1 MSLNLEDLRR
11 MRRADLHAVMC
22 RAHPLDPAALE
33 SAAYRGVDLS
43 LPGFMHRLLW
53 ETFVKEFVRDA
64 GTGHIRGWNVRLKQ
78 TGVEG
83 EIVPL
88 RRKDGAR
95 LTFGHYVVREVTDQ
109 RFPQGWRGRHFLDYR
124 CAGNTLFDP
133 GRLAT
138 APLVAVNAGSM
149 ELLLGWE
156 IFNFGPLQV
165 PIPDYWALQRLGP
178 AAEIVPVPR
187 PARALPA
194 P

>member
-78 TGVEG
+78 TGIEG

-109 RFPQGWRGRHFLDYR
+109 RFHR
-124 CAGNTLFDP
+124 AG
-133 GRLAT
+133 
-138 APLVAVNAGSM
+138 
-149 ELLLGWE
+149 
-156 IFNFGPLQV
+156 
-165 PIPDYWALQRLGP
+165 
-178 AAEIVPVPR
+178 AADTSWTIA
-187 PARALPA
+187 ARATHSSTRA
-194 P
+194 VWRRRRSWR